1 MNSKYLLVPAAFFLG
16 SAGLEAQF
24 NTSSLVIN
32 ARSDP
37 KNAPS
42 IVAMAVVENP
52 KYALVI
58 VRSAVAAMPT
68 RAVDIV
74 RAVLRV
80 DPNDAAEIVR
90 QAILGQPRLAVE
102 ITAAAVAILPDHSA
116 AIVKA
121 AIAVAPA
128 DLRGAIAAP
137 AETGG
142 EIGNENVSGGTPVSP
157 AFPSQP
163 VDAGLI
169 SPAT

>member
-1 MNSKYLLVPAAFFLG
+1 MSRSKSCGSSEFGASSTVLPPPFERPNPKSMNSKYLLVPAAFFLG
-16 SAGLEAQF
+16 SAGLEAQY

-102 ITAAAVAILPDHSA
+102 I
-116 AIVKA
+116 
-121 AIAVAPA
+121 
-128 DLRGAIAAP
+128 
-137 AETGG
+137 
-142 EIGNENVSGGTPVSP
+142 
-157 AFPSQP
+157 
-163 VDAGLI
+163 
-169 SPAT
+169 